1 MVEFGLKLTDNKV
14 EEWAHAY
21 INYEALKG
29 LIAAAKKAERARDEL
44 EARNASLAAEIKVQV
59 ATSNSSNYLNVDS
72 DSKFDDLSYADES
85 ETQSLISFSE
95 PNSAHGGGGG
105 AVAGVIT
112 SGHYGGYGTS
122 SHHEAQNGS
131 NPDFLRTGEKTGLS
145 RTSSDASLS
154 SATSMVES
162 VSRSVSGYLPYFQ
175 RHTYEHKMKKA
186 IKNENK
192 AIQNF
197 RSSLYDEVSM

>member
-59 ATSNSSNYLNVDS
+59 ESSNSNTYLNIDS
-72 DSKFDDLSYADES
+72 DSKFEDLSYADES

-95 PNSAHGGGGG
+95 PNSAHGAGGFGTTTNGG
-105 AVAGVIT
+105 Y
-112 SGHYGGYGTS
+112 YGGFGSS
-122 SHHEAQNGS
+122 SHNESQNGS
-131 NPDFLRTGEKTGLS
+131 NPD
-145 RTSSDASLS
+145 
-154 SATSMVES
+154 
-162 VSRSVSGYLPYFQ
+162 
-175 RHTYEHKMKKA
+175 
-186 IKNENK
+186 
-192 AIQNF
+192 
-197 RSSLYDEVSM
+197 